1 MGNLLGDADVWDDT
15 PAPPRPLR
23 RGLVLAVAGL
33 LAGLAIGWAVAPRPA
48 PPAPVVSLPPVRAA
62 DAGGSVLPQGGE
74 VMQQAALAGPMVVAG
89 LGRVDEVRLDGTG
102 RRALSSEFVP
112 VAVLPARGATPA
124 VALGGGA
131 VVTVDRNGTV
141 EPLVPDDFRAGGI
154 AGQGDRVLAC
164 GRRPLPIRERRAAR
178 AAGRDE
184 TAAVPAL
191 LLPVKG
197 GKGVEVGLGCPVSW
211 AAAAPVVAGAGGPQ
225 VPYRRTTR
233 GGSVLVGRPGGPLR
247 TLLDRRRLESA
258 TGPGASV
265 GAVAVSPDGKM
276 VAVAAGAPGG
286 RWALLVVPVGA
297 GPARRVE
304 LVPGYEAAWL
314 SWIGQDPQEHRLA
327 MAAVDRRGGLGE
339 AGLASRR
346 GGGYVLGWDERTGVA
361 ATVLAGPAMERADG
375 FAFSPDGQF
384 LAVSSPGGWT
394 VLRTAE
400 PSERGTVP
408 VTGTL
413 LAWPGT
419 AP

>member
-1 MGNLLGDADVWDDT
+1 VGNLLGDADVWDDT

-48 PPAPVVSLPPVRAA
+48 PPAPVVSLPPTPAA
-62 DAGGSVLPQGGE
+62 DAEGSVLPHGGE

-89 LGRVDEVRLDGTG
+89 LGRVDEVKLDGTG
-102 RRALSSEFVP
+102 RRALSSEFAP
-112 VAVLPARGATPA
+112 VAVLPARGGTPA
-124 VALGGGA
+124 VALGGNA
-131 VVTVDRNGTV
+131 VLTIDRNGTAAALTKV
-141 EPLVPDDFRAGGI
+141 DFRAGGI
-154 AGQGDRVLAC
+154 AGPGDRVLAC
-164 GRRPLPIRERRAAR
+164 GRRPLPDQERRAAR

-184 TAAVPAL
+184 TAAAPAL

-197 GKGVEVGLGCPVSW
+197 GKAVEVGLGCPVSW
-211 AAAAPVVAGAGGPQ
+211 AAGTPVVAGAGGPQ

-233 GGSVLVGRPGGPLR
+233 GSSVLVGRAGGPLR

-258 TGPGASV
+258 TGRGASV
-265 GAVAVSPDGKM
+265 GAVAVSPDGKT

-286 RWALLVVPVGA
+286 RWALLLVPVA
-297 GPARRVE
+297 TGPVKRVE
-304 LVPGYEAAWL
+304 LVPGYETVWL
-314 SWIGQDPQEHRLA
+314 SWIGQDPQERRLA
-327 MAAVDRRGGLGE
+327 MVAVDRRGGLGE
-339 AGLASRR
+339 ASLASRR

-361 ATVLAGPAMERADG
+361 ATILAGPAMERADG

-394 VLRTAE
+394 LLRTAE
-400 PSERGTVP
+400 PSERSTVP